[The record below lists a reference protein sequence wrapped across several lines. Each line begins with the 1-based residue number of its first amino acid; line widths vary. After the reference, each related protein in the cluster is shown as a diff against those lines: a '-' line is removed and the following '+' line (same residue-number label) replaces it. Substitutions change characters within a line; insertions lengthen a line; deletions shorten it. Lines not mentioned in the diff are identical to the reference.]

1 MKLQKL
7 MRRLSDVNTEIRREA
22 VESTRGMREDACIP
36 LLLKAMEDP
45 DWRVRKTAVEVL
57 FEDYPFD
64 KYINGL
70 TDLLFVEDN
79 AGPRNAAIESL
90 VRLGKEAVP
99 FLIETFSTRN
109 KDVRKFIID
118 ILGDQGDPRSLPL
131 MIEAIRDEDEN
142 VRAAAVEHLGKLREP
157 SVIDPLIEIL
167 DGGDLWTAYPAA
179 DALGRIG
186 RSKAVPH
193 LVRALE
199 RKPLREPVLKALGL
213 ISDKSSLGAVA
224 SLLADPS
231 RNIREQALIAL
242 EKFYRNGVDAAFIV
256 EEVRR
261 MHGDRTLEILIDQLR
276 SGKREARIS
285 AVVLLGLIKDTAAY
299 VPFLEISQE
308 EDFKDEVKKSFVS
321 IGRENPGSLLDL
333 FNISNA
339 YQLRMLCEV
348 AGEII
353 SPVYFDELAGML
365 DHADGHVR
373 SSAAVSIA
381 KLNDSRAVE
390 KLEKLLGDGYEDV
403 QEAAVEA
410 LSSLR
415 EWLSNDDVVGMLRSE
430 NVAIKK
436 NAARL
441 LGKTGA
447 EENVRDL
454 GFALKDENASVRKA
468 AVEALSLIGTEEA
481 KKYLIRSL
489 TDEDPDIRIASALSL
504 GAIGGEGVLNALILL
519 SADPDN
525 VVRVAA
531 AKSLG
536 MTGTADAVSSLVG
549 LLGDASGFV
558 VTSAIES
565 LGAIGGNEARQAI
578 ISKLSSDDI
587 EIKRT
592 AILALASFEKI
603 EKHLTPFL
611 EDPDWATRI
620 AAVRSLG
627 GRAESGIR
635 RDLEK
640 LLDSEE
646 DPSVIKAIE
655 ETLRV

>member
-1 MKLQKL
+1 
-7 MRRLSDVNTEIRREA
+7 
-22 VESTRGMREDACIP
+22 MREDACIS

-45 DWRVRKTAVEVL
+45 NWRVRKTAVEIL
-57 FEDYPFD
+57 FDDYPVN
-64 KYINGL
+64 KYIHGL
-70 TDLLFVEDN
+70 TGLLFIEDN

-99 FLIETFSTRN
+99 FLVEAFSTPN

-118 ILGDQGDPRSLPL
+118 ILGEQSDPRSLPL
-131 MIEAIRDEDEN
+131 MIEAIRDEDQN

-157 SVIDPLIEIL
+157 SVTNALIEIL
-167 DGGDLWTAYPAA
+167 DGEDLWTAYPAA

-186 RSKAVPH
+186 HSKAVPH

-199 RKPLREPVLKALGL
+199 RKALREPVLKALGL
-213 ISDKSSLGAVA
+213 ISDKSALGSVV
-224 SLLADPS
+224 SLLTDPS

-256 EEVRR
+256 AEVKRV
-261 MHGDRTLEILIDQLR
+261 HGEQTLEILIDLLR
-276 SGKREARIS
+276 SGKREAKLS
-285 AVVLLGLIKDTAAY
+285 AVVLLGLMKDEAAY
-299 VPFLEISQE
+299 VPLLEISQE
-308 EDFKDEVKKSFVS
+308 EEFAEEVKKSFVG
-321 IGRENPGSLLDL
+321 IGKEKPESLLGL
-333 FNISNA
+333 FHISSA
-339 YQLRMLCEV
+339 YQLRLICEV

-353 SPVYFDELAGML
+353 SPVYFNDLSGML
-365 DHADGHVR
+365 EHADGHVR
-373 SSAAVSIA
+373 SSAALSIA

-390 KLEKLLGDGYEDV
+390 KLEKLLVDRYEDV
-403 QEAAVEA
+403 QEAAVKA
-410 LSSLR
+410 LSSLK
-415 EWLSNDDVVGMLRSE
+415 EWFRNDNAVRMLGSGNVVIR
-430 NVAIKK
+430 K

-441 LGKTGA
+441 LGMTGA
-447 EENVRDL
+447 EEDVMDL
-454 GFALKDENASVRKA
+454 GFTLKDENASVRKA
-468 AVEALSLIGTEEA
+468 AVEALSMIGTEEA
-481 KKYLIRSL
+481 KKYLIRAL

-504 GAIGGEGVLNALILL
+504 GGIGGEDVLNAVIIL
-519 SADPDN
+519 STDPDN
-525 VVRVAA
+525 FVRAAA

-536 MTGTADAVSSLVG
+536 LTRNRDAVPSLIG
-549 LLGDASGFV
+549 LLGDVSGFV

-565 LGAIGGNEARQAI
+565 LGAIGGDEARQAI
-578 ISKLSSDDI
+578 ISKLASDDI

-592 AILALASFEKI
+592 AILALASFEDI
-603 EKHLTPFL
+603 RQHLTPFL

-627 GRAESGIR
+627 GRAESGTR

-646 DPSVIKAIE
+646 DPTVIKAIE